1 MPLKDRSDKL
11 RPIDLYARLKLISI
25 FRRERRDCLRWPL
38 TLVLGEARDQ
48 ARPVPKLYSLAIG
61 SLKGLANSLLFVG
74 ALHNDGGVE
83 I

>member
-1 MPLKDRSDKL
+1 
-11 RPIDLYARLKLISI
+11 LYARLKLISI
-25 FRRERRDCLRWPL
+25 FRRERRDYLRWPL

-74 ALHNDGGVE
+74 ALHNVGGVE